1 MAVSRTKSARHPT
14 SLSRGH
20 AGIAGEGTTA
30 VLIGVGGRSPK
41 AKPMA
46 ITVRPRTMKAV
57 ARQPGP
63 MTALIETY
71 GAALEQSRRMGRSV
85 RFMVDVEPRGEPRFT
100 AITDHAEPAG
110 EIAANVADPNDLE
123 AALTAARARGRHR
136 VAEILSGDDMLSAD
150 DFAAL
155 IGTSRVTVN
164 AKRQAHQVLGL
175 EGAKR
180 GYRFPVWQ
188 VDENGKPFAALPA
201 LFDRLGD
208 SPWAVYRFLVQ
219 HHPELDGVTGR
230 EALRRGRSD
239 AAIAAAESVTRA
251 FS

>member
-1 MAVSRTKSARHPT
+1 MAVSKTKSARLPS
-14 SLSRGH
+14 SLSRAR
-20 AGIAGEGTTA
+20 AGTGGEGTA
-30 VLIGVGGRSPK
+30 ALLIRVGGRSPK

-57 ARQPGP
+57 ASQPGP

-71 GAALEQSRRMGRSV
+71 GDALEQSRRVGRSV

-100 AITDHAEPAG
+100 AITDHAVPAG
-110 EIAANVADPNDLE
+110 DIAANATDPNDLE
-123 AALTAARARGRHR
+123 ASLTAARTRGRHR

-150 DFAAL
+150 EFAAL

-180 GYRFPVWQ
+180 GFRFPAWQ
-188 VDENGKPFAALPA
+188 LDENGKPFAALPD

-219 HHPELDGVTGR
+219 HHPELDGLTGR

-239 AAIAAAESVTRA
+239 AAIATAESVTRA

>member
-1 MAVSRTKSARHPT
+1 MAVSRTKSARQPS
-14 SLSRGH
+14 SLSRAR
-20 AGIAGEGTTA
+20 AGTGGEGTTA
-30 VLIGVGGRSPK
+30 LLIGAGGRSPK

-46 ITVRPRTMKAV
+46 ITVRPRTMQAV
-57 ARQPGP
+57 ACQPGP

-85 RFMVDVEPRGEPRFT
+85 RFMVDVGPRGEPRFT
-100 AITDHAEPAG
+100 AITDHAVPAG
-110 EIAANVADPNDLE
+110 DIAANAADPNDLDT
-123 AALTAARARGRHR
+123 ALTAARARGRHR

-164 AKRQAHQVLGL
+164 SKRQAHQVLGL

-180 GYRFPVWQ
+180 GYRFPAWQ
-188 VDENGKPFAALPA
+188 VDENGKPFAALPD

-219 HHPELDGVTGR
+219 HHPELDGLTGR

>member
-1 MAVSRTKSARHPT
+1 MAVSRTKSARQPS
-14 SLSRGH
+14 SLSRAR
-20 AGIAGEGTTA
+20 AGTGGEGTTA
-30 VLIGVGGRSPK
+30 LLIGAGGRSPK

-46 ITVRPRTMKAV
+46 ITVRPRTMQAV

-71 GAALEQSRRMGRSV
+71 GAALEQSRRIGRSV
-85 RFMVDVEPRGEPRFT
+85 RFMVDVGPRGEPRFT
-100 AITDHAEPAG
+100 AITDHAVPAG
-110 EIAANVADPNDLE
+110 DIAANAADPNDLDT
-123 AALTAARARGRHR
+123 ALTAARARGRHR

-164 AKRQAHQVLGL
+164 SKRQAHQVLGL

-180 GYRFPVWQ
+180 GYRFPAWQ
-188 VDENGKPFAALPA
+188 VDENGKPFAALPD

-219 HHPELDGVTGR
+219 HHPELDGLTGR